1 MIGNILITAGTSILL
16 IILYFV
22 ARKFADDDFAS
33 FLLYGIAI
41 ACVGI
46 LFMSSDV
53 WQKATKQTVENL
65 QTIYYNDET
74 EVSDDLKQ

>member
-22 ARKFADDDFAS
+22 ARKFVGDDFAS

-46 LFMSSDV
+46 FLWGSSG
-53 WQKATKQTVENL
+53 WQNPTKQAMENL
-65 QTIYYNDET
+65 QTIYYDDDT
-74 EVSDDLKQ
+74 TTPDDLKQ